1 MWGPSCSWGSHL
13 NRILTRHATCYF
25 WEILGQDQMHTFV
38 KSSKKLDPKE
48 PNSGALPLTGADKA
62 DLRFLWQ
69 GPRQPVFPISYR
81 LTTVST

>member
-1 MWGPSCSWGSHL
+1 
-13 NRILTRHATCYF
+13 
-25 WEILGQDQMHTFV
+25 MHTFV